1 MKRAANRQRGFTLL
15 ELLIAIT
22 LLGMILVLVF
32 AGLRLGVR
40 SWDSA
45 QASVDSMN
53 TVRAIEGVLR
63 RELTQV
69 YPYRWKKGLPQRLAF
84 QGERYRVSFVAPLP
98 ARIDGGGL
106 FAISV
111 DLEQTGREKRIVWKQ
126 VPVSSEMEDFSAL
139 SDAKENVLAETKGE
153 GKAEEVWL
161 SYFGPQTDGAD
172 PTWSD
177 HWDNTKA
184 FPSLIRVQVTLTGGE
199 PWPDF
204 VVAPMLSAELQ

>member
-1 MKRAANRQRGFTLL
+1 MKRAATRHRGFTLL

-40 SWDSA
+40 SWDTA

-63 RELTQV
+63 RELSQV

-84 QGERYRVSFVAPLP
+84 QGERYQVSFVAPLP

-111 DLEQTGREKRIVWKQ
+111 DLEESGKEKRLVWKQ

-139 SDAKENVLAETKGE
+139 SNAKDNLLALTKSDSNV
-153 GKAEEVWL
+153 EEVWF
-161 SYFGPQTDGAD
+161 SYFGPQTEGAD
-172 PTWSD
+172 PTWND
-177 HWDNTKA
+177 HWDNTKS
-184 FPSLIRVQVTLTGGE
+184 FPILIRVQAKLTGGE

-204 VVAPMLSAELQ
+204 VVAPMLAAEP